1 MEKRAA
7 IKIITSCAKSYKNNL
22 ENKNLLFIFGDLQ
35 TPEYFEASF
44 FPRNF
49 LHLTGIKLVE
59 SRISSS
65 KDFYNRCLNGK
76 LSPND
81 FNMAQNG
88 TTDMKLSV
96 LPQLM
101 NLYLSAKM
109 VGDYDNIKS
118 VLYTE
123 KIAGNIYASIG
134 FIQENGYYIPNT
146 ALREDIRDITIRP
159 QKRVL
164 VIFRKDIKQKLYE
177 TICYTAKK
185 VNILQ
190 LNLSESL
197 LQKIILKMSRFTI
210 KSR

>member
-1 MEKRAA
+1 MKKEAA

-44 FPRNF
+44 LPRNF

-59 SRISSS
+59 GRIVSS
-65 KDFYNRCLNGK
+65 KDFYDRCLNGK
-76 LSPND
+76 LSPDD
-81 FNMAQNG
+81 FYMAQNG

-101 NLYLSAKM
+101 NLHLCAKM
-109 VGDYDNIKS
+109 VGDYDNTKS
-118 VLYTE
+118 LLYTE
-123 KIAGNIYASIG
+123 KIVGNIFACVG
-134 FIQENGYYIPNT
+134 FIHENGYYIPNT
-146 ALREDIRDITIRP
+146 ALREDIRDITISP

-164 VIFRKDIKQKLYE
+164 AIFRKDIKQKLYE

-197 LQKIILKMSRFTI
+197 RQKIIMSHQ
-210 KSR
+210 

>member
-1 MEKRAA
+1 MKKEAA

-65 KDFYNRCLNGK
+65 IDFYDRCLNGK
-76 LSPND
+76 LSPKD
-81 FNMAQNG
+81 FYLAQDG

-101 NLYLSAKM
+101 NLHLSAKM
-109 VGDYDNIKS
+109 VGDYNNLHS

-123 KIAGNIYASIG
+123 KILGNIYACMG
-134 FIQENGYYIPNT
+134 FIHENGYYIPNT
-146 ALREDIRDITIRP
+146 ALREDIRDITIR
-159 QKRVL
+159 QKKRVL

-177 TICYTAKK
+177 KICYTAKK
-185 VNILQ
+185 LNILQ

-197 LQKIILKMSRFTI
+197 RQKIIMPHQ
-210 KSR
+210 